1 VRYRL
6 IRFRRRIYADEMT
19 SPAHAP
25 VVHLELH
32 TANLGRALAFYSEL
46 FGWRVER
53 IEAARSSYTALDLG
67 DSVGGGAVECATDHP
82 LWLPYVAVPDIT
94 AATYRA
100 KRLGAGVLL
109 EPREGP
115 AGWRSV
121 VAAPGA
127 GEIALWESKT

>member
-1 VRYRL
+1 M
-6 IRFRRRIYADEMT
+6 IRSRRRIKADEMT
-19 SPAHAP
+19 SPSHAP
-25 VVHLELH
+25 VLHLELH

-46 FGWRVER
+46 LGWRVER
-53 IEAARSSYTALDLG
+53 IEAGRSSYVAIDLG
-67 DSVGGGAVECATDHP
+67 DHVGGGAVECGTDRP
-82 LWLPYVAVPDIT
+82 LWIPYVAVPDIT
-94 AATYRA
+94 AATDRA
-100 KRLGAGVLL
+100 RRLGAGVPL